1 MKYAE
6 PTVTEEEVDQ
16 RLESM
21 RETKAEYVNV
31 DPRAIESGDYV
42 VAHLKSISGLAEPVD
57 QENLQIQVGAE
68 DTLPAFTENL
78 VGAQPEEAKEFDIT
92 YPDDYGSEKL
102 AGKTVRFQLTPK
114 VIRRKELPVL
124 DDEFARDLGDYQSL
138 TELREAV
145 HKSIFREKQF
155 AAQQEAKEKLVD
167 SLVESHEFPV
177 PEAYVDYQIQNQT
190 RARLREITGQ
200 DVDLSKV
207 KLDWKEIKEKQQD
220 KAQRNVKAAL
230 LLDKIA
236 EHESIHATKEEV
248 DQEVQRVAR
257 HEREPVPAVRARLEK
272 EGMLARIVDNI
283 RTEKTLNFLF
293 EHATKEA

>member
-31 DPRAIESGDYV
+31 DPRAIENGDYV

-78 VGAQPEEAKEFDIT
+78 LGAQPEETKEFDIT

-114 VIRRKELPVL
+114 VIRRKELPV
-124 DDEFARDLGDYQSL
+124 AR
-138 TELREAV
+138 
-145 HKSIFREKQF
+145 
-155 AAQQEAKEKLVD
+155 
-167 SLVESHEFPV
+167 
-177 PEAYVDYQIQNQT
+177 
-190 RARLREITGQ
+190 
-200 DVDLSKV
+200 
-207 KLDWKEIKEKQQD
+207 
-220 KAQRNVKAAL
+220 
-230 LLDKIA
+230 
-236 EHESIHATKEEV
+236 
-248 DQEVQRVAR
+248 
-257 HEREPVPAVRARLEK
+257 
-272 EGMLARIVDNI
+272 
-283 RTEKTLNFLF
+283 
-293 EHATKEA
+293 